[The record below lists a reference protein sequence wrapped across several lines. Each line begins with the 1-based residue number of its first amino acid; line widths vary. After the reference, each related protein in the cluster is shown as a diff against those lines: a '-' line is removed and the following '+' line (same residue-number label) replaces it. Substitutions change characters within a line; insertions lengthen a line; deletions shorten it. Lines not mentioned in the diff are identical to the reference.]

1 MNKNEKNCVRRALI
15 PINPFIF
22 LEVLLGQTKIVFDK
36 KMPEDINFITA
47 FYNYEKNCFYILVE
61 SKEFDC
67 IESGKTLPI
76 LDFAFISE
84 YSLDYFAKKIK
95 DWIKKYKPW
104 AYRYIESHIE
114 LAKANLD
121 LKNLGKT
128 LEVIGKTKKYD
139 GDLETIKK
147 DIGETFVSLV
157 ILCEL
162 LDLKIEECVFQAYKK
177 LEE

>member
-1 MNKNEKNCVRRALI
+1 MSENGENCIRRALI

-61 SKEFDC
+61 SREFDC
-67 IESGKTLPI
+67 IEPGEILPV
-76 LDFAFISE
+76 LDFVFVSE

-95 DWIKKYKPW
+95 DWVKKYRSW
-104 AYRYIESHIE
+104 AYRYVENHIE
-114 LAKANLD
+114 FAKASLD
-121 LKNLGKT
+121 LKNLGGT
-128 LEVIGKTKKYD
+128 LEMIGKTKRYD
-139 GDLETIKK
+139 ENLEITKR

>member
-22 LEVLLGQTKIVFDK
+22 LEVLLGQTKIIFDK
-36 KMPEDINFITA
+36 ELPEDINFITV
-47 FYNYEKNCFYILVE
+47 FYSYEKNCFYILVE

-67 IESGKTLPI
+67 IEPGKTLPI
-76 LDFAFISE
+76 LDFTFVSE
-84 YSLDYFAKKIK
+84 CSLDYFAKKIR
-95 DWIKKYKPW
+95 DWVKKYKPW
-104 AYRYIESHIE
+104 AYRYIENHIE
-114 LAKANLD
+114 LAKANLN
-121 LKNLGKT
+121 LKNLGET
-128 LEVIGKTKKYD
+128 LEMIGKTKRYD
-139 GDLETIKK
+139 ENLEITKR

>member
-22 LEVLLGQTKIVFDK
+22 LEVLLGQTKIIFDK
-36 KMPEDINFITA
+36 ELPEDINFITV
-47 FYNYEKNCFYILVE
+47 FYSYEKNCFYILVE

-67 IESGKTLPI
+67 IEPGKTLPI
-76 LDFAFISE
+76 LDFTFVSE
-84 YSLDYFAKKIK
+84 CSLDYFAKKIR
-95 DWIKKYKPW
+95 DWVKKYKPW
-104 AYRYIESHIE
+104 AYRYIENHIE

-121 LKNLGKT
+121 LKNLGET
-128 LEVIGKTKKYD
+128 LEMIGKTKKYD
-139 GDLETIKK
+139 EDLEITKR
-147 DIGETFVSLV
+147 DIGETFVGLV

-162 LDLKIEECVFQAYKK
+162 LDLKIEECIFQAYKK

>member
-22 LEVLLGQTKIVFDK
+22 LEVLLGQTKIIFDK
-36 KMPEDINFITA
+36 ELPEDINFITV
-47 FYNYEKNCFYILVE
+47 FYSYEKNCFYILVE

-67 IESGKTLPI
+67 IEPGKTLPI
-76 LDFAFISE
+76 LDFTFVSE
-84 YSLDYFAKKIK
+84 CSLDYFAKKIR
-95 DWIKKYKPW
+95 DWVKKYKPW
-104 AYRYIESHIE
+104 AYRYIENHIE
-114 LAKANLD
+114 LAKANLN
-121 LKNLGKT
+121 LKNLGET
-128 LEVIGKTKKYD
+128 LEMIGKTKRYD
-139 GDLETIKK
+139 ENLEITKR
-147 DIGETFVSLV
+147 DIGETFVGLV

>member
-22 LEVLLGQTKIVFDK
+22 LEVLLGQTKIIFDK
-36 KMPEDINFITA
+36 ELPEDINFITV
-47 FYNYEKNCFYILVE
+47 FYSYEKNCFYILVE

-67 IESGKTLPI
+67 IEPGKTLPI
-76 LDFAFISE
+76 LDFTFVSE
-84 YSLDYFAKKIK
+84 CSLDYFAKKIR
-95 DWIKKYKPW
+95 DWVKKYKPW
-104 AYRYIESHIE
+104 AYRYIENHIE

-121 LKNLGKT
+121 LKNLGET
-128 LEVIGKTKKYD
+128 LEMIGKTKKYD
-139 GDLETIKK
+139 EDLEITKR
-147 DIGETFVSLV
+147 DIGETFISLV

-162 LDLKIEECVFQAYKK
+162 LDLKIEECIFQAYKK

>member
-22 LEVLLGQTKIVFDK
+22 FEVLLGKTKIVFDK
-36 KMPEDINFITA
+36 ELPKDINFITA

-76 LDFAFISE
+76 LDFVFVSE
-84 YSLDYFAKKIK
+84 YSLDYFAKKIR
-95 DWIKKYKPW
+95 DWVKKYKPW
-104 AYRYIESHIE
+104 AYRYIENHIE

-121 LKNLGKT
+121 LRNLGET
-128 LEVIGKTKKYD
+128 LKIIGKAKKYG
-139 GDLETIKK
+139 GDLEIIKR
-147 DIGETFVSLV
+147 DIGETFISLV